1 MRLKRVE
8 REFVMYQRVCR
19 VATVGRNGRPH
30 NVPVCPILDGDRI
43 YFASAADGIKV
54 QNLRATGHVA
64 LAYDEYTE
72 VWSGLKGILI
82 RGTARVVEAGPTFR
96 RIRKLLYLRYPQY
109 ESEAPLEE
117 RESAIIEVTPT
128 RTFSWGL

>member
-1 MRLKRVE
+1 MRLKKVE
-8 REFVMYQRVCR
+8 REFIAFQRVCR

-54 QNLRATGHVA
+54 RNVRATGQVA
-64 LAYDEYTE
+64 LAFDEYTE
-72 VWSGLKGILI
+72 VWSGLKGVLI
-82 RGTARVVEAGPTFR
+82 WGTGRVIEAGPTFR
-96 RIRKLLYLRYPQY
+96 RIRKLLYQRYPQY
-109 ESEAPLEE
+109 EGYAALEE
-117 RESAIIEVTPT
+117 RESVIVEVAPA